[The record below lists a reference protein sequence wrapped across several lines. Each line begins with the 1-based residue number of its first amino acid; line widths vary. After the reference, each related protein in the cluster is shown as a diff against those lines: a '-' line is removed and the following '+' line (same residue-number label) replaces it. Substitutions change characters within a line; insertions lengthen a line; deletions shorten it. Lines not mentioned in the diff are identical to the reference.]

1 MIGNAINGYV
11 QGGPDKSLGAA
22 LTILLSAFLLIFML
36 YYLRVLRADQ
46 RAAVA
51 A

>member
-1 MIGNAINGYV
+1 MIGNTINDYI

-22 LTILLSAFLLIFML
+22 MTILLSVVLLFFML
-36 YYLRVLRADQ
+36 YYLRTLRREQ
-46 RAAVA
+46 GEVA

>member
-22 LTILLSAFLLIFML
+22 LTMLLSAFLLVFMGF
-36 YYLRVLRADQ
+36 YLRSVRREQ
-46 RAAVA
+46 RQGSA
-51 A
+51 